1 MVQQIF
7 VNLPVESLE
16 ASKAFW
22 NSLGFSFNPQFTDEK
37 AACLVLGENIFA
49 MLLTK
54 PFFATFVDKAIVDAR
69 AQIETITALSVDS
82 RHKVDRLVAAAVAA
96 GGTSPR
102 PVNDYGFMYQ
112 HSFEDPDGHLFELF
126 HMSAMPS
133 QASA

>member
-7 VNLPVESLE
+7 VNLPVENLE
-16 ASKAFW
+16 TSKAFW

-69 AQIETITALSVDS
+69 AHIETITALSVDS

-126 HMSAMPS
+126 HMSAMPP

>member
-7 VNLPVESLE
+7 VNLPVENLE
-16 ASKAFW
+16 TSKAFW

-69 AQIETITALSVDS
+69 AHIETITALSVDS
-82 RHKVDRLVAAAVAA
+82 RHEVDRLVAAAVAA

-102 PVNDYGFMYQ
+102 PVKDYGFMYQ

>member
-7 VNLPVESLE
+7 VNLPVENLE
-16 ASKAFW
+16 TSKAFW

-54 PFFATFVDKAIVDAR
+54 PFFATFVDKAILDAR

-82 RHKVDRLVAAAVAA
+82 RHEVDRLVAAAVAA

-102 PVNDYGFMYQ
+102 PVKDYGFMYQ

-126 HMSAMPS
+126 HMSAMPP